1 MDCAVV
7 EQLVLSTANVAKSR
21 YTIIILSIII
31 RLARSAAAALH
42 VQLITMIVI
51 ARGIGLGGGS
61 VSYHCDMRLSIFLS
75 TSVCPQL
82 PYNCELCL
90 L

>member
-42 VQLITMIVI
+42 VQLITIIVI
-51 ARGIGLGGGS
+51 ARGIGFGGGK
-61 VSYHCDMRLSIFLS
+61 R
-75 TSVCPQL
+75 
-82 PYNCELCL
+82 
-90 L
+90 